1 MVALHLQVQQSS
13 NLTKCSYEPS
23 IIITWIIV
31 SFQVTDWEKLTIFFL
46 SSFKSWYTRNG
57 VSVYG
62 ACRWFNNGSCQHM
75 SVKIEYEKRLLL
87 SWTQKS
93 DGINSKDHANV
104 SGK

>member
-1 MVALHLQVQQSS
+1 
-13 NLTKCSYEPS
+13 
-23 IIITWIIV
+23 
-31 SFQVTDWEKLTIFFL
+31 
-46 SSFKSWYTRNG
+46 
-57 VSVYG
+57 
-62 ACRWFNNGSCQHM
+62 M